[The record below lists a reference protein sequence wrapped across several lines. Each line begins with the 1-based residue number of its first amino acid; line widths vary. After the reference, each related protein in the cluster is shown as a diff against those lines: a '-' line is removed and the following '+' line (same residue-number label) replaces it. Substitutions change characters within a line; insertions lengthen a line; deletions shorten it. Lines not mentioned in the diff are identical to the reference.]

1 MENLVLYR
9 KYRPQTFSDVVGQEY
24 VIKTITGAIKNNDFA
39 HAYLF
44 SGPRGTG
51 KTTLARLLAK
61 SLNCENRKNGEY
73 APCEKCVSCSE
84 ISKGVSVDIIEI
96 DAASHRGIDEI
107 RQLKENIRFVPTRGK
122 FKVYIIDEVHM
133 LTKEAFNALL
143 KTLEEPPTHAI
154 FIMAT
159 TELKKVIPT
168 IISRSQKFEFRKL
181 TRGEIANRLRLL
193 MTKEKKEIDSAVL
206 ETISARAGGSIRDA
220 ESMLGQIMSLPEI
233 NIENTKNLLGF
244 ADFSEIAQFIR
255 FLVDSDK
262 KNAFAFISEGVS
274 KGYDSEDFIKNIL
287 NYLRFVMYLKVD
299 EQLSEIILREMSPE
313 EFEDLKEIAA
323 KFELPR
329 LEKAF
334 RLFLDASA
342 NIKYS
347 PIAELP
353 AELAVFR
360 LFEN

>member
-1 MENLVLYR
+1 
-9 KYRPQTFSDVVGQEY
+9 
-24 VIKTITGAIKNNDFA
+24 
-39 HAYLF
+39 
-44 SGPRGTG
+44 
-51 KTTLARLLAK
+51 
-61 SLNCENRKNGEY
+61 
-73 APCEKCVSCSE
+73 
-84 ISKGVSVDIIEI
+84 
-96 DAASHRGIDEI
+96 
-107 RQLKENIRFVPTRGK
+107 
-122 FKVYIIDEVHM
+122 
-133 LTKEAFNALL
+133 
-143 KTLEEPPTHAI
+143 
-154 FIMAT
+154 
-159 TELKKVIPT
+159 
-168 IISRSQKFEFRKL
+168 
-181 TRGEIANRLRLL
+181 
-193 MTKEKKEIDSAVL
+193 
-206 ETISARAGGSIRDA
+206 
-220 ESMLGQIMSLPEI
+220 MLGQIMSLPEI